1 MNVKTIGVFNAK
13 GGVGKST
20 ISTALAVRASKDLA
34 RVCLVDLDPQQSAA
48 RWWSHRGKRP
58 PPEVMVGETSAS
70 DAVEAL
76 LQTGWDVAV
85 FDGAPGS
92 LASTEE
98 AIMAVDFVVIPFR
111 ASDQD
116 IGSTEYTV
124 ALCLQQRKPYLLV
137 LNEVHPRGPQRIDK
151 RADEAARVLIA
162 AGQPVAESRVSHRVS
177 YCDAMSVGKTAAE
190 LDRGRDKAAA
200 AEIDGLYREVMA
212 KLSAAKVGEA
222 SS

>member
-1 MNVKTIGVFNAK
+1 M
-13 GGVGKST
+13 
-20 ISTALAVRASKDLA
+20 
-34 RVCLVDLDPQQSAA
+34 
-48 RWWSHRGKRP
+48 
-58 PPEVMVGETSAS
+58 
-70 DAVEAL
+70 
-76 LQTGWDVAV
+76 QTGWDGAV

-92 LASTEE
+92 LASTEA
-98 AIMAVDFVVIPFR
+98 AIMDVDFVVIPFR

-200 AEIDGLYREVMA
+200 AVIDGLYREVMA